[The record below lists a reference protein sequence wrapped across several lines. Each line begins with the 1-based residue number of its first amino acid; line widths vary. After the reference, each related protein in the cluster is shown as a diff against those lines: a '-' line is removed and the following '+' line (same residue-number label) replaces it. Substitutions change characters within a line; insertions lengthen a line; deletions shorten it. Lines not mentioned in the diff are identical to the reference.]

1 MPHSGGRQRLI
12 TARKLT
18 TTHSP
23 DRWVNMVTDIDVDV
37 VGVGFG
43 PANIA
48 LAIALEELSPHLS
61 AVFVE
66 QRERPGWQAGMLL
79 DGSDIQHH
87 PVRDLVTPR
96 NPRSRYTF
104 LNYLVEQDRLFE
116 FLNLGLPYPL
126 RKDYARY
133 IVWAA
138 EQVGARVEYGTAVRD
153 VAVVERAGG
162 RPGVRMELAD
172 GRRITARAAVVA
184 PGRAPRIPPVF
195 RGVDDPRVLHFTQYL
210 QRADDLARAGRIAIV
225 GASQSA
231 VELVLDAW
239 NRLPGV
245 EIVNVMREF
254 GYRQKDLSPFTNE
267 VYYPSFVDYYY
278 AAPEPAKRDLDRQ
291 LRYTNY
297 SAADSDVI
305 QALYARLYEQ
315 RLDGGDR
322 VTLAR
327 NVEIMDCAADA
338 DGVHLTLVDRAHRDS
353 SVLTVDAVVLAT
365 GFLDLTDD
373 RGEQFLPAVLD
384 PVRPLAARTPTGRAD
399 VGRDY
404 RLAGADPDRFPPV
417 FLNGLC
423 ETTHGMGDAGSFS
436 LLSVRAATMVRSLA
450 AALPADEPAGAPL
463 DAQVPA

>member
-1 MPHSGGRQRLI
+1 
-12 TARKLT
+12 
-18 TTHSP
+18 
-23 DRWVNMVTDIDVDV
+23 MVPDIDVDV

-48 LAIALEELSPHLS
+48 LAIALEELNPQLS

-66 QRERPGWQAGMLL
+66 RRARPGWQAGMML

-104 LNYLVEQDRLFE
+104 LNYLVEHDRLFE

-138 EQVGARVEYGTAVRD
+138 EQVGARVEYGASVETVE
-153 VAVVERAGG
+153 VAERPDG
-162 RPGVRMELAD
+162 RPGVRVELAD
-172 GRRITARAAVVA
+172 GRRITARAAVVG
-184 PGRAPRIPPVF
+184 PGRAPLIPPVF
-195 RGVDDPRVLHFTQYL
+195 RGVDDPRVLHFTSYL
-210 QRADDLARAGRIAIV
+210 DRVPDLAAAGRIAIV

-231 VELVLDAW
+231 AELVLDAW
-239 NRLPGV
+239 TRFPGA
-245 EIVNVMREF
+245 EIVNVLREF

-315 RLDGGDR
+315 RLDGSER
-322 VTLAR
+322 VGLAR
-327 NVEIMDCAADA
+327 NVEIIACEADGA
-338 DGVHLTLVDRAHRDS
+338 GVHLSLVDRAHRDT
-353 SVLTVDAVVLAT
+353 SVLTVGAVVLAT
-365 GFLDLTDD
+365 GFLDLTDEH
-373 RGEQFLPAVLD
+373 GGQFLPAVLD
-384 PVRPLAARTPTGRAD
+384 PVRSTAARSETGRAV

-404 RLAGADPDRFPPV
+404 RLVGADPDGFPPV
-417 FLNGLC
+417 YLNGLC

-436 LLSVRAATMVRSLA
+436 LLSVRAAAMARSLA
-450 AALPADEPAGAPL
+450 AALPAEAPM

>member
-1 MPHSGGRQRLI
+1 
-12 TARKLT
+12 
-18 TTHSP
+18 
-23 DRWVNMVTDIDVDV
+23 MVTDVDVDV
-37 VGVGFG
+37 VGLGFG

-48 LAIALEELSPHLS
+48 LAIALEELSPQLS
-61 AVFVE
+61 ACFAE
-66 QRERPGWQAGMLL
+66 RQARPGWQAGMML

-104 LNYLVEQDRLFE
+104 LNYLVEHDRLFE
-116 FLNLGLPYPL
+116 FLNLGLPFPL

-138 EQVGARVEYGTAVRD
+138 EQVGAHVWYSTTVRAVH
-153 VAVVERAGG
+153 ATEAPQEAGRPG
-162 RPGVRMELAD
+162 RRPGVRVELA
-172 GRRITARAAVVA
+172 GGGVITARAAVVA
-184 PGRAPRIPPVF
+184 PGRAPLIPPVF
-195 RGVDDPRVLHFTQYL
+195 RGLDDERVFHFTSYL
-210 QRADDLARAGRIAIV
+210 DRVPDLARARRIAIL

-231 VELVLDAW
+231 AELVLDAW
-239 NRLPGV
+239 TRLPGV
-245 EIVNVMREF
+245 QIVNVLREF

-278 AAPEPAKRDLDRQ
+278 GAPEPAQRELDRQ

-327 NVEIMDCAADA
+327 NVEVMAATA
-338 DGVHLTLVDRAHRDS
+338 DGEGVHLALADRAHRGTS
-353 SVLTVDAVVLAT
+353 LLTVDAVVLAT
-365 GFLDLTDD
+365 GFHDLTDE

-384 PVRPLAARTPTGRAD
+384 PLQPLVARTPSGRA
-399 VGRDY
+399 VIGRDY
-404 RLAGADPDRFPPV
+404 RIIGAEPDRLPPLY
-417 FLNGLC
+417 LNGLC

-436 LLSVRAATMVRSLA
+436 LLSIRAATMARSLA
-450 AALPADEPAGAPL
+450 AALADRPV

>member
-1 MPHSGGRQRLI
+1 
-12 TARKLT
+12 
-18 TTHSP
+18 
-23 DRWVNMVTDIDVDV
+23 MVTDIDVDV
-37 VGVGFG
+37 VGIGFG

-48 LAIALEELSPHLS
+48 LAIALEELCPRLS
-61 AVFVE
+61 AVFLE
-66 QRERPGWQAGMLL
+66 RNDRPGWQQGMLL

-138 EQVGARVEYGTAVRD
+138 EQVDARVEYGASVTSIETIDRD
-153 VAVVERAGG
+153 G
-162 RPGVRMELAD
+162 RPGVRVRLAD
-172 GRRITARAAVVA
+172 GRQVTARAAVVA
-184 PGRAPRIPPVF
+184 PGRAARIPPVF
-195 RGVDDPRVLHFTQYL
+195 RGVDDPRVMHFTEYL
-210 QRADDLARAGRIAIV
+210 NRIPDLARAGRVAIV

-239 NRLPGV
+239 TRLPGV
-245 EIVNVMREF
+245 EIVNVLRDF

-267 VYYPSFVDYYY
+267 VYYPSFVEYYF
-278 AAPEPAKRDLDRQ
+278 AAPEPAKRELDRQ

-297 SAADSDVI
+297 SAADSDVV

-315 RLDGGDR
+315 RLDGEER

-327 NVEIMDCAADA
+327 NVEIIDCSADPDA
-338 DGVHLTLVDRAHRDS
+338 VRLSLVDRAHRDTS
-353 SVLTVDAVVLAT
+353 TLEVGAVVLAT
-365 GFLDLTDD
+365 GFHDLTDE

-384 PVRPLAARTPTGRAD
+384 PVRAQVARTPTGRAEI
-399 VGRDY
+399 GRDY
-404 RLAGADPDRFPPV
+404 RVIGADDAFPPV
-417 FLNGLC
+417 YLNGLC

-436 LLSVRAATMVRSLA
+436 LLSVRAATMARSLDD
-450 AALPADEPAGAPL
+450 ALVAHAPVGE
-463 DAQVPA
+463 QVPA